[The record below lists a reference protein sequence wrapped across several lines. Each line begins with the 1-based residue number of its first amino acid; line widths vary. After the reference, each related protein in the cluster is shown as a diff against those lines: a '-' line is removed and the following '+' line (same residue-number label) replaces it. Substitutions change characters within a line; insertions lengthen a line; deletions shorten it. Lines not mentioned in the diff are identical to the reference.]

1 MKKNE
6 KKWEKNE
13 KKIKKMKKKWKI
25 WKKMKKIKKMR
36 KKWEK
41 NKKKWEKKWQEMKKW
56 NKWRKKNETKMRQKR
71 EKNKKTNEK
80 MEKNEKRKKIL
91 SQKKSPMHYAIIALM
106 HGSHG
111 LSARRAWRTKSRGP
125 KGRQL
130 EVGARRAPRLLVLIY
145 VPIEYLHCIKESPIS
160 YRHPKY
166 HSLSRV
172 MCHITPGH
180 KM

>member
-1 MKKNE
+1 MIAMDNAQVCANLAHRLLYKCGPGLVAMLSHHEQLTFNYYKTQFLLVCVCV
-6 KKWEKNE
+6 
-13 KKIKKMKKKWKI
+13 
-25 WKKMKKIKKMR
+25 R
-36 KKWEK
+36 V
-41 NKKKWEKKWQEMKKW
+41 
-56 NKWRKKNETKMRQKR
+56 TKTVIGLHTRR
-71 EKNKKTNEK
+71 SKT
-80 MEKNEKRKKIL
+80 IL
-91 SQKKSPMHYAIIALM
+91 THEGHPS
-106 HGSHG
+106 
-111 LSARRAWRTKSRGP
+111 TKGAKDKVKCP